1 MLVRILKSEVAKV
14 WSIIG
19 AMIEISVPKWTGAKV
34 TSRNMVNILE
44 AMMSGDL
51 TGWFIYED
59 KENPDLLGLITTYFT
74 YDTNGGNK
82 SLSVYNLMS
91 IGDIARKIWF
101 SSFKTLAIFAKTANC
116 KKITI
121 VSEHDKIIKFCKSL
135 GAKTTTILI
144 EWDIE

>member
-51 TGWFIYED
+51 TGWFIHED
-59 KENPDLLGLITTYFT
+59 KE
-74 YDTNGGNK
+74 
-82 SLSVYNLMS
+82 
-91 IGDIARKIWF
+91 
-101 SSFKTLAIFAKTANC
+101 
-116 KKITI
+116 
-121 VSEHDKIIKFCKSL
+121 
-135 GAKTTTILI
+135 
-144 EWDIE
+144 